1 MDGVSANPAILFLR
15 VLGLQDPNGS
25 SRSLMD
31 SEESISK
38 GFHDMLK
45 TIQDSSS
52 QYA

>member
-1 MDGVSANPAILFLR
+1 MDNVSANPAILFLR
-15 VLGLQDPNGS
+15 VLGLQDPNGN
-25 SRSLMD
+25 SRNLMD

-45 TIQDSSS
+45 KISNSNS